1 MPKLYPAAAMMFFVP
16 SYPPPKLIPKAV
28 LLKNSLSLTEMSP
41 DDTLAE
47 V

>member
-1 MPKLYPAAAMMFFVP
+1 MIFFVP
-16 SYPPPKLIPKAV
+16 SFPAAKLIPKAV

-41 DDTLAE
+41 DFTLAE